1 MQGNHGYPT
10 FSSVTNFAP
19 TAPGSTEAILVPLRF
34 EDLTQDG
41 RLVLE
46 ALPNALGAIAWRAA
60 LPRDPF
66 VRTCFDKGIVAILTR
81 FVVRALPGPFAAN
94 AKLEARGSHRIVLA
108 DDGRLMLDVAGAIHA
123 PIGRTYSSTA
133 HDGEMVLAGE
143 VLAEHAFTRLFSP
156 PGKRRVTRDD
166 LSDLPPVTET
176 RPASPVPA
184 SIATLPVGATTL
196 EPDLRLDTV
205 PFTFGLVHTDSN
217 MHVNSLIYLRMFE
230 EAALR
235 RFVELGRGAAWLA
248 REVDIAYRKPCFAGQ
263 TMRVAQQ
270 AFMHDGRLGVV
281 ATLSPNLDTPENLAG
296 QRAVAAEPAR
306 PHTFMRMMFE
316 P

>member
-1 MQGNHGYPT
+1 
-10 FSSVTNFAP
+10 VTNFVPPA
-19 TAPGSTEAILVPLRF
+19 AGSPEVIHVPLRF

-66 VRTCFDKGIVAILTR
+66 IRTCRDKGIVAILTR

-94 AKLEARGSHRIVLA
+94 AKLEARGGHRIVLA
-108 DDGRLMLDVAGAIHA
+108 DDGRLMLDVSGELHA
-123 PIGRTYSSTA
+123 PIGRTYASTP
-133 HDGEMVLAGE
+133 HDGEIARAGD
-143 VLAEHAFTRLFSP
+143 VLAEHAFTRLFAP

-166 LSDLPPVTET
+166 LAELPPVTET
-176 RPASPVPA
+176 RSASPSPE
-184 SIATLPVGATTL
+184 SIATLPAGAAAL
-196 EPDLRLDTV
+196 EPELRLDGV
-205 PFTFGLVHTDSN
+205 SFTFGLVHTDSN

-263 TMRVAQQ
+263 TMRVAQR
-270 AFMHDGRLGVV
+270 AFLHDGRLGVV
-281 ATLSPNLDTPENLAG
+281 ATLVPDPDAAAG
-296 QRAVAAEPAR
+296 SGSGHSTVAASAR

>member
-1 MQGNHGYPT
+1 
-10 FSSVTNFAP
+10 VTNFVP
-19 TAPGSTEAILVPLRF
+19 TAAGSPEVIHVPLRF

-66 VRTCFDKGIVAILTR
+66 IRTCRDKGIVAILTR

-94 AKLEARGSHRIVLA
+94 AKLEARGGHRIVLA
-108 DDGRLMLDVAGAIHA
+108 DDGRLMLDVSGDIHA
-123 PIGRTYSSTA
+123 PIGRTYASTPR
-133 HDGEMVLAGE
+133 DGEIALAGE
-143 VLAEHAFTRLFSP
+143 VLAEHAFTRLFAP
-156 PGKRRVTRDD
+156 PGKRRVTRED
-166 LSDLPPVTET
+166 LAELPPVTET
-176 RPASPVPA
+176 RSASPSPE
-184 SIATLPVGATTL
+184 SIATLPAGATAL
-196 EPDLRLDTV
+196 EPELRLDGV
-205 PFTFGLVHTDSN
+205 SFTFGLVHTDSN

-263 TMRVAQQ
+263 TMRVAQR
-270 AFMHDGRLGVV
+270 AFLHEGRLGVV
-281 ATLSPNLDTPENLAG
+281 ATLVPDPDAAAGGGSGHSTAASPAH
-296 QRAVAAEPAR
+296 

>member
-1 MQGNHGYPT
+1 MWTPPT
-10 FSSVTNFAP
+10 TSALSAT
-19 TAPGSTEAILVPLRF
+19 TLPLRF

-46 ALPNALGAIAWRAA
+46 ALPNALGAIAWRES

-66 VRTCFDKGIVAILTR
+66 IRTCREKGIVAILTR
-81 FVVRALPGPFAAN
+81 FVVQAFPGPFAAS
-94 AKLEARGSHRIVLA
+94 AKLEARGGHRINLA
-108 DDGRLMLDVAGAIHA
+108 DDGRLMLDVSGDVHA
-123 PIGRTYSSTA
+123 PIGRTYEKTPR
-133 HDGEMVLAGE
+133 DGERALAGQ
-143 VLAEHAFTRLFSP
+143 VLAEHAFTRLFAP

-166 LSDLPPVTET
+166 LPDLPPVTET
-176 RPASPVPA
+176 RPASPAPESV
-184 SIATLPVGATTL
+184 ATLPAGATPL
-196 EPDLRLDTV
+196 EPRLRLDSL

-235 RFVELGRGAAWLA
+235 RFVELGRGGAWLA
-248 REVDIAYRKPCFAGQ
+248 RQVDIAYRKPCFAGQ

-270 AFMHDGRLGVV
+270 AFDDNGRLGMI
-281 ATLSPNLDTPENLAG
+281 ATLVPDPGGPGNETLVGT
-296 QRAVAAEPAR
+296 R